1 MALSLRLQTY
11 NLLLN
16 FTKYVFI
23 EINMILFIIIY
34 DIEYFINIV
43 IITADV
49 VFDNLYL
56 IHSKDIGLQGN
67 RVWQQ
72 LLIRTCL

>member
-16 FTKYVFI
+16 FSKYVFI
-23 EINMILFIIIY
+23 EINMILVIIIY

-43 IITADV
+43 IFVADV
-49 VFDNLYL
+49 VLDNLYL
-56 IHSKDIGLQGN
+56 IHSKDIEL
-67 RVWQQ
+67 
-72 LLIRTCL
+72 

>member
-16 FTKYVFI
+16 FSKYVFI
-23 EINMILFIIIY
+23 EINMILVIIIY
-34 DIEYFINIV
+34 DIEYFINVV

-56 IHSKDIGLQGN
+56 IHSKDIGL
-67 RVWQQ
+67 
-72 LLIRTCL
+72 

>member
-1 MALSLRLQTY
+1 MALLLGLLTY

-23 EINMILFIIIY
+23 EINIILVIIIY

-43 IITADV
+43 IIVVDV
-49 VFDNLYL
+49 VFGNLYI
-56 IHSKDIGLQGN
+56 IHSKDIGL
-67 RVWQQ
+67 
-72 LLIRTCL
+72 

>member
-23 EINMILFIIIY
+23 EINMILVIIKCN
-34 DIEYFINIV
+34 IEYFINIV
-43 IITADV
+43 IIVVDV

-56 IHSKDIGLQGN
+56 IHSKDIGL
-67 RVWQQ
+67 
-72 LLIRTCL
+72 